1 MAKDQKEWF
10 KQADYDMGAAQTLF
24 DGKRYIYA
32 VFMCHL
38 SIEKALKGLYFKKL
52 GEHAPKT
59 HNLLYLTEKNRIEF
73 PENIRDFITKLNR
86 ESIVTRYPEDIGRM
100 SKNYN
105 KKKTNEIIGNSKEAL
120 EWLREK
126 L

>member
-1 MAKDQKEWF
+1 
-10 KQADYDMGAAQTLF
+10 MGAAQTMF

-38 SIEKALKGLYFKKL
+38 SIEKALKGHYFKNF
-52 GEHAPKT
+52 GAQAPKT
-59 HNLLYLTEKNRIEF
+59 HNLLYLTEKNGIEF
-73 PENIRDFITKLNR
+73 PEHIDDFIIKLNR

-105 KKKTNEIIGNSKEAL
+105 KKKTNEIIANSKEAL